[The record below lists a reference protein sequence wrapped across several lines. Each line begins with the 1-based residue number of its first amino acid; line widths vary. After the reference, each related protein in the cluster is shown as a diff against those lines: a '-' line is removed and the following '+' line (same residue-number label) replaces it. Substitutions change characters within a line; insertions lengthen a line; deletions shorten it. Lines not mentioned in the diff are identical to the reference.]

1 MPSAE
6 MFVVI
11 AFSQIIFVNRS
22 TITTIAF
29 IPLDLGR
36 GPMILMLIS
45 YHGLYGILMNVIFLI
60 SSNAEFYSVGIWSNL
75 AYISW
80 HLSLDLATN
89 NSIWVVPLFFAVLNV
104 PHLLRSQF
112 SCKIFFFNFLLFR
125 MYILSSIYTILSC
138 SYDNPSSFSSA

>member
-1 MPSAE
+1 MQFPDFIPDILAMSFAE

-60 SSNAEFYSVGIWSNL
+60 SSNAEFYSVGI
-75 AYISW
+75 
-80 HLSLDLATN
+80 
-89 NSIWVVPLFFAVLNV
+89 
-104 PHLLRSQF
+104 
-112 SCKIFFFNFLLFR
+112 
-125 MYILSSIYTILSC
+125 
-138 SYDNPSSFSSA
+138 